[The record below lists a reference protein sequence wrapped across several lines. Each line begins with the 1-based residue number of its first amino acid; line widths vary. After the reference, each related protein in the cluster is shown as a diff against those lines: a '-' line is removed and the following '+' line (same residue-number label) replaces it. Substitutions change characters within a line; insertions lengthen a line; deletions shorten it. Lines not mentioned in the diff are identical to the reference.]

1 LTNVLSEIV
10 NEDYEIIFVDDG
22 STDDSWT
29 IMSTLA
35 SQYPEITAVRLS
47 RNFGQHNALMC
58 GFGHA
63 NGNLVITIDDDLQIP
78 PEEIPK
84 LIAEQACGDL
94 DLVYGVYH
102 RKHHTRF
109 RNLGSGIIQWFYRR
123 TFGIDVKPTSFR
135 LIRREIVD
143 QILSYEK
150 AFTFIDGLLAW
161 YTTRVGSVEVEHLDR
176 EHGRTG
182 YSLRRLLVLA
192 MNMVTNFSLAPLQ
205 AATLIGIA
213 FSAVALVTGCYF
225 TLKKLVFDIPV
236 TGFTALIVAVTALA
250 GVQLLTIG
258 VLGEYIGR
266 IHINV
271 NRKPQYAISQIVR
284 SDKYNSE
291 NENGA
296 EKLCANEDDR

>member
-1 LTNVLSEIV
+1 LTNVLSDIANEAYEIV
-10 NEDYEIIFVDDG
+10 FVDDG
-22 STDDSWT
+22 STDDSWM
-29 IMSTLA
+29 IVSTLA

-58 GFGHA
+58 AFGQA
-63 NGNLVITIDDDLQIP
+63 SGDLVITIDDDLQVP

-84 LIAEQACGDL
+84 LVSEQARGDL
-94 DLVYGVYH
+94 DLVYGVYPNK
-102 RKHHTRF
+102 RHTRF
-109 RNLGSGIIQWFYRR
+109 RNLGSGIIQVIYRR

-143 QILSYEK
+143 HILSYEK

-161 YTTRVGSVEVEHLDR
+161 YTTRVGSVEVQHLDR

-182 YSLRRLLVLA
+182 YSLKRLLVLA

-205 AATLIGIA
+205 AATLVGIA
-213 FSAVALVTGCYF
+213 FSAVALVTGSYF

-236 TGFTALIVAVTALA
+236 TGFTALIVAITAFA

-271 NRKPQYAISQIVR
+271 NRKPQYAISQVIR
-284 SDKYNSE
+284 SEKYKTE
-291 NENGA
+291 NETGA
-296 EKLCANEDDR
+296 EG